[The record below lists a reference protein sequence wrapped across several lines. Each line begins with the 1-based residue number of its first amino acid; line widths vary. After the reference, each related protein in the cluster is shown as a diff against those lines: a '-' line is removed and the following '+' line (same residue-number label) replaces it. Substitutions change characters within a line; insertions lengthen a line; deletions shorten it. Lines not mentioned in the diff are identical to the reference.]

1 MLPRNL
7 TSVLAAGVVVALVMI
22 SGCVPYHKVGK
33 TEFPQGKAQKIDP
46 AVACYNLRSVKI
58 YDQFKTLAGFDA
70 LWLSEKT
77 RSVYV
82 DLYSSRRGKDAESRE
97 ALLKRQLEENKL
109 WHEFY
114 VLADVRDS
122 FNPVMSEKNANW
134 TIFLQADSGQ
144 QVAPILVKEVQ
155 LEPEFQA
162 IFGIHF
168 NWFKT
173 AYLIKFPVK
182 DMSGKPYLKDD
193 GKFKMVFSTV
203 DKRGEVAWNNSVKE
217 NKVEIRNAEKR
228 AKNDENI
235 DWF

>member
-1 MLPRNL
+1 MSFNKF
-7 TSVLAAGVVVALVMI
+7 TAISAGAVVALAMI

-33 TEFPQGKAQKIDP
+33 TEFPQGKTQKIDP

-122 FNPVMSEKNANW
+122 FNPMMSEKNANW
-134 TIFLQADSGQ
+134 TIFLQSDSGQ
-144 QVAPILVKEVQ
+144 PVAPILVKEVQ
-155 LEPEFQA
+155 LEPEIQVL
-162 IFGIHF
+162 FGCNF

-173 AYLIKFPVK
+173 AYLIKFPSK
-182 DMSGKPYLKDD
+182 DLSGKPYLKSN
-193 GKFKMVFSTV
+193 GNFKMVFSTV
-203 DKRGEVAWNNSVKE
+203 DKRGEVEWNNSPKE
-217 NKVEIRNAEKR
+217 DKFEIKKAEKR